1 MKKLFFAVLLI
12 CVGVNAQMKI
22 EKLKLEMVA
31 KTLHNKKSIVIKSNV
46 YYRVTG
52 GLMVTKST
60 YPSEQITVTNNN
72 GEFKHYDFKSN
83 TATVTQGLDLKS

>member
-1 MKKLFFAVLLI
+1 MKKIVLLTFLI
-12 CVGVNAQMKI
+12 CFGVNAQMKI

-52 GLMVTKST
+52 GLACHKHALIPAIIGQEKDVPFAPPTL
-60 YPSEQITVTNNN
+60 PS
-72 GEFKHYDFKSN
+72 
-83 TATVTQGLDLKS
+83 